1 MPFSADA
8 LLTQASYTSWR
19 LLLEYPMAGSRK
31 LGLPPMPV
39 STILTPNERM
49 RVDAAAQGLYS
60 ALHRES
66 LDEVIA
72 DLRERRAG
80 AVLVSI
86 ARYGLHSSAR
96 MAAMVR
102 EFPRIP
108 AMALLTEVQ
117 YTTPQSVLAL
127 GQLGVRILIDA
138 RQPSGWQTL
147 RDILTAERSND
158 LQRTALGHLSAD
170 LTSAPNDCW
179 RFFEVLFSQT
189 PQVHTVRQLSRQLC
203 ILPSTLMSRFFRA
216 QLPPPKRYLALARLI
231 RAARLFENPGL
242 SVASVANYL
251 DYSSPQSFGRHIRT
265 MMKMSPVHFREVY
278 DGAGMLLY
286 FREQLILPYV
296 HILCSFRPAVTYPG
310 WVTRQQ
316 KLELRLRQSMRR

>member
-1 MPFSADA
+1 M
-8 LLTQASYTSWR
+8 
-19 LLLEYPMAGSRK
+19 
-31 LGLPPMPV
+31 
-39 STILTPNERM
+39 LTPGERA
-49 RVDAAAQGLYS
+49 RVDAAAQGLYY

-102 EFPRIP
+102 EFPRVP
-108 AMALLTEVQ
+108 AMALLMETQ
-117 YTTPQSVLAL
+117 YTTPQSLLAL

-138 RQPSGWQTL
+138 REPSGWQTL
-147 RDILTAERSND
+147 RDILAAERSSD

-170 LTSAPNDCW
+170 LVGAPNDCW
-179 RFFEVLFSQT
+179 RFFELLFSHS
-189 PQVHTVRQLSRQLC
+189 PRVHTVRQLSRHLC

-216 QLPPPKRYLALARLI
+216 HLPPPKRYLALARLI
-231 RAARLFENPGL
+231 RAAKLFENPGL

-251 DYSSPQSFGRHIRT
+251 DYSSPQSFGRHVRI
-265 MMKMSPVHFREVY
+265 MMKMSPVIFREQY
-278 DGAGMLLY
+278 DGAGMLQF
-286 FREQLILPYV
+286 FREELILPYV
-296 HILCSFRPAVTYPG
+296 GILRVFRPAATYPG
-310 WVTRQQ
+310 WITRQRNLNFRLNRES
-316 KLELRLRQSMRR
+316 KL